1 MAIYGHS
8 LPMLV
13 LDGPHC
19 SHSSPDSCSHLQ
31 RPGGHCFTTNSLSR
45 NSPTENVSRTFTTPL
60 KVLSFWEVAPAL
72 LMPLQQCSCAEQQKS
87 IFFLFLFAS
96 KKSHTLLVFTLERRP
111 EHLFHWRPWRRAKRW
126 LDCVELVHKRKATFQ
141 RAAGFNFQGL

>member
-13 LDGPHC
+13 LDGLHC
-19 SHSSPDSCSHLQ
+19 SHSSLDSCSHLL

-45 NSPTENVSRTFTTPL
+45 NCPTENVSRTFTTPL

-72 LMPLQQCSCAEQQKS
+72 LMPLQQCSRAKQQKS
-87 IFFLFLFAS
+87 MLSEKCFKKCYK
-96 KKSHTLLVFTLERRP
+96 KKSASLHTCAP
-111 EHLFHWRPWRRAKRW
+111 EHLLHWRPRCRAKRR
-126 LDCVELVHKRKATFQ
+126 LDCVKLVHKREATFQ
-141 RAAGFNFQGL
+141 RAAGFNFHGL

>member
-19 SHSSPDSCSHLQ
+19 SHSPQDSCSHLQ

-60 KVLSFWEVAPAL
+60 KVLRFWEVAPAL

-87 IFFLFLFAS
+87 IFFFILVCFK
-96 KKSHTLLVFTLERRP
+96 KKSHTASLHTRKT
-111 EHLFHWRPWRRAKRW
+111 PWAPVSLTTSAPCKASTRLCRA
-126 LDCVELVHKRKATFQ
+126 
-141 RAAGFNFQGL
+141 RAQVQSHIPASGRL